1 MTPPTVRNTITNK
14 GLFPKQR
21 VISQTKR
28 IFLKPAREGTDI
40 KEKKVNKFTKQCV
53 AAFASLAMAGTLCVA
68 GAVVANSVAF
78 ASGET
83 AGAAKPAPWSTAG
96 SQLKGT
102 ITIHKK
108 DDTTQKGIEGAE
120 FTIQK
125 VTNIKTGDKDTKG
138 LNVDLTSV
146 DGWTE
151 LAKKVKQL
159 NASPLDESKLT
170 LGTAQPKDTDTNGDA
185 KFENLDLGLYL
196 VKETT
201 PPTGYTSDVVPFFMT
216 VPEITREKS
225 ATNNTYTYNVEVTPK
240 NHNVK
245 NAINKTADTK
255 DMVGVGDVLP
265 YTIDATPNKTKAT
278 NLDEKGKAK
287 DLTADDLKQ
296 YAIFD
301 DALTNAYDK
310 VDASTVDKVTV
321 DGVTDPL
328 KVGTGATDTT
338 NDYYVTTGQ
347 TPNDATR
354 TRISVVFL
362 PAGLNKIV
370 NKLNAVTGNDQPK
383 VHVTFK
389 FKISANVPT
398 GSDNKLMNKY
408 GFIPGGKDG
417 ENHNPIVPDT
427 HTDTEFRKFHIFKY
441 DGTKDKTAADAKL
454 QGAKFKVFAGATGVA
469 SDATNDAK
477 ALAAAQKCAD
487 DPTETNCSAALKGFD
502 EKTTNANGVTE
513 DYVAKVGQKFYI
525 VETAAPDKYARSTKV
540 YEVTLESAKKG
551 TAAQV
556 VDIPNVPT
564 KDGGFWFNLP
574 KTGAAGVIIFALAG
588 VCLVC
593 FGIFVFMRNRK
604 KDEEQQAA

>member
-1 MTPPTVRNTITNK
+1 M
-14 GLFPKQR
+14 
-21 VISQTKR
+21 
-28 IFLKPAREGTDI
+28 
-40 KEKKVNKFTKQCV
+40 NKFTKQCV
-53 AAFASLAMAGTLCVA
+53 AAVASLAMAGTLCVA
-68 GAVVANSVAF
+68 GAVVANNVAF
-78 ASGET
+78 ANGT
-83 AGAAKPAPWSTAG
+83 PVAKSAEKAPWDLGTEATTK
-96 SQLKGT
+96 KGK

-108 DDTTQKGIEGAE
+108 DDTTKKGIPGAT

-125 VTNIKTGDKDTKG
+125 VTAIKANAQDTNA
-138 LNVDLTSV
+138 LSVDLKSV

-159 NASPLDESKLT
+159 NTSPLDETLLT
-170 LGTAQPKDTDTNGDA
+170 ATAVGTPQTTDNNGDA
-185 KFENLDLGLYL
+185 TFDNLDLGLYL

-216 VPEITREKS
+216 VPEITRDKS
-225 ATNNTYTYNVEVTPK
+225 STNNTYTYNVEVTPK

-245 NAINKTADTK
+245 DAINKTADTK

-301 DALTNAYDK
+301 DALTKAYDK

-338 NDYYVTTGQ
+338 NDYYVTTGA

-362 PAGLNKIV
+362 PAGLKKIV
-370 NKLNAVTGNDQPK
+370 DKLNAVTGNDQPK

-389 FKISANVPT
+389 FKISENVPT
-398 GSDNKLMNKY
+398 GNDHMLMNKY

-427 HTDTEFRKFHIFKY
+427 HTDTEFRKFHIFKH
-441 DGTKDKTAADAKL
+441 DGTDNTVKLKD
-454 QGAKFKVFAGATGVA
+454 AKFKVFAGANGTTA
-469 SDATNDAK
+469 DSAALAEHRSALMILLKLTAQLLLK
-477 ALAAAQKCAD
+477 ALARSLL
-487 DPTETNCSAALKGFD
+487 T
-502 EKTTNANGVTE
+502 VT
-513 DYVAKVGQKFYI
+513 V
-525 VETAAPDKYARSTKV
+525 
-540 YEVTLESAKKG
+540 
-551 TAAQV
+551 
-556 VDIPNVPT
+556 
-564 KDGGFWFNLP
+564 
-574 KTGAAGVIIFALAG
+574 
-588 VCLVC
+588 
-593 FGIFVFMRNRK
+593 
-604 KDEEQQAA
+604 

>member
-1 MTPPTVRNTITNK
+1 M
-14 GLFPKQR
+14 
-21 VISQTKR
+21 
-28 IFLKPAREGTDI
+28 
-40 KEKKVNKFTKQCV
+40 NKFTKQCV

-68 GAVVANSVAF
+68 GAVVANNVAF

-159 NASPLDESKLT
+159 NASPLDESLLT
-170 LGTAQPKDTDTNGDA
+170 STAVGTPQTTDTNGDA

-225 ATNNTYTYNVEVTPK
+225 ATNNTYTYDVEVTPK

-278 NLDEKGKAK
+278 NLKDGKAT

-301 DALTNAYDK
+301 DALTTAYDK
-310 VDASTVDKVTV
+310 VDASTVAEVKV
-321 DGVTDPL
+321 DGVNDAL

-338 NDYYVTTGQ
+338 NDYYVTTGT
-347 TPNDATR
+347 TPNDNTR

-362 PAGLNKIV
+362 PAGLKKIV
-370 NKLNAVTGNDQPK
+370 DKLNAVTGNDQPK

-389 FKISANVPT
+389 FKIASTVPT
-398 GSDNKLMNKY
+398 GSDHKLMNKY

-427 HTDTEFRKFHIFKY
+427 HTDTEFRKFHIFKH
-441 DGTKDKTAADAKL
+441 DGTDSNVKLKD
-454 QGAKFKVFAGATGVA
+454 AKFKVFAGANGTA
-469 SDATNDAK
+469 ADSA
-477 ALAAAQKCAD
+477 ALTVAQKCAD
-487 DPTETNCSAALKGFD
+487 DPTTDNCKTALTGFG
-502 EKTTNANGVTE
+502 EKSTDANGVTE

-525 VETAAPDKYARSTKV
+525 VETVAPEKYARSTKV
-540 YEVTLESAKKG
+540 YEVTLTTATAA

-588 VCLVC
+588 MCLVAVGM
-593 FGIFVFMRNRK
+593 FIFLRNRK

>member
-1 MTPPTVRNTITNK
+1 M
-14 GLFPKQR
+14 
-21 VISQTKR
+21 
-28 IFLKPAREGTDI
+28 
-40 KEKKVNKFTKQCV
+40 NKFTKQCV

-68 GAVVANSVAF
+68 GAVVTNNVAF
-78 ASGET
+78 ATSPT
-83 AGAAKPAPWSTAG
+83 AEAAKPAPWSTDG
-96 SQLKGT
+96 QSLKGK
-102 ITIHKK
+102 ITIKK
-108 DDTTQKGIEGAE
+108 QDDTTKKGIEGAK
-120 FTIQK
+120 FTIQQ
-125 VTNIKTGDKDTKG
+125 VTAIKANKQDTNG
-138 LNVDLTSV
+138 LNVDLKSV

-159 NASPLDESKLT
+159 NTSPLDESLLT
-170 LGTAQPKDTDTNGDA
+170 LGTAKEKTTGSDGKAEFDT
-185 KFENLDLGLYL
+185 LDLGLYL

-216 VPEITREKS
+216 VPEITREKN
-225 ATNNTYTYNVEVTPK
+225 ATNNTYTYDVEVTPK

-278 NLDEKGKAK
+278 NLKDGKAT

-301 DALTNAYDK
+301 DALTNAYEK

-321 DGVTDPL
+321 DGVTGDL
-328 KVGTGATDTT
+328 TKGTGKDDTT
-338 NDYYVTTGQ
+338 NDYYVTTGA
-347 TPNDATR
+347 TPNDNTR

-362 PAGLNKIV
+362 PAGLKKIV
-370 NKLNAVTGNDQPK
+370 EKLNAVTDNNQPK

-389 FKISANVPT
+389 FKIAATVPT

-427 HTDTEFRKFHIFKY
+427 HTDTEFRKFHIFKH
-441 DGTKDKTAADAKL
+441 DGTDNTVKLKD
-454 QGAKFKVFAGATGVA
+454 AKFKVFAGANGTTA
-469 SDATNDAK
+469 DSA
-477 ALAAAQKCAD
+477 ALAVAQKCAD
-487 DPTETNCSAALKGFD
+487 DPTTDNCKTSLTGFG
-502 EKTTNANGVTE
+502 EKSTDANGVTE

-540 YEVTLESAKKG
+540 YEVTLTSAAS
-551 TAAQV
+551 TEAAQV

-574 KTGAAGVIIFALAG
+574 KTGAYGIIIFALAG
-588 VCLVC
+588 MCLVAVGM
-593 FGIFVFMRNRK
+593 FIFLRNRK

>member
-1 MTPPTVRNTITNK
+1 M
-14 GLFPKQR
+14 
-21 VISQTKR
+21 
-28 IFLKPAREGTDI
+28 
-40 KEKKVNKFTKQCV
+40 NKFTKQCV

-68 GAVVANSVAF
+68 GAVVTNNVAF
-78 ASGET
+78 ANGNEQT
-83 AGAAKPAPWSTAG
+83 AAKPAPWSADG
-96 SQLKGT
+96 QKLKGT

-108 DDTTQKGIEGAE
+108 DDSTKAGIKDAK

-125 VTNIKTGDKDTKG
+125 VTAIKASKDDTNG

-146 DGWTE
+146 DGWTD

-159 NASPLDESKLT
+159 NASPLDESLLT
-170 LGTAQPKDTDTNGDA
+170 LGTAQPKSTDTNGDA

-225 ATNNTYTYNVEVTPK
+225 ATNNTYTYDVEVTPK

-278 NLDEKGKAK
+278 NLDEKGNAK

-301 DALTNAYDK
+301 DALTNAYEK
-310 VDASTVDKVTV
+310 VDASTVTEVKV
-321 DGVTDPL
+321 DGVADALTKDTD
-328 KVGTGATDTT
+328 
-338 NDYYVTTGQ
+338 YEVTTG
-347 TPNDATR
+347 TSPIDANR
-354 TRISVVFL
+354 TRISVVFKD
-362 PAGLNKIV
+362 AGLKKIV
-370 NKLNAVTGNDQPK
+370 EKLNAVTDPQNQPK

-487 DPTETNCSAALKGFD
+487 DPSEANCSTALKGFD

-540 YEVTLESAKKG
+540 YEVTLQSAAK
-551 TAAQV
+551 TADAQS
-556 VDIPNVPT
+556 VDIANVPT

-574 KTGAAGVIIFALAG
+574 KTGAYGIIIFALAG
-588 VCLVC
+588 MCLVAVGM
-593 FGIFVFMRNRK
+593 FIFLRNRK

>member
-1 MTPPTVRNTITNK
+1 M
-14 GLFPKQR
+14 
-21 VISQTKR
+21 
-28 IFLKPAREGTDI
+28 
-40 KEKKVNKFTKQCV
+40 NKFTKQCV
-53 AAFASLAMAGTLCVA
+53 AAFASLAMTGTLCVA
-68 GAVVANSVAF
+68 GAVVANNVAF
-78 ASGET
+78 ATGADQT
-83 AGAAKPAPWSTAG
+83 AAKPAPWSADG
-96 SQLKGT
+96 QKLKGT
-102 ITIHKK
+102 ITIHKQ
-108 DDTTQKGIEGAE
+108 DDTTKKGIEGAK

-125 VTNIKTGDKDTKG
+125 VTAIKTSAQDTKP
-138 LNVDLTSV
+138 LSVDLKSV

-159 NASPLDESKLT
+159 NASPLKEDLLT
-170 LGTAQPKDTDTNGDA
+170 LDTAKNQTTGQDGNA
-185 KFENLDLGLYL
+185 KFNDLDLGLYL

-225 ATNNTYTYNVEVTPK
+225 ATNNTYTYDVEVTPK

-278 NLDEKGKAK
+278 NLKDGKAT
-287 DLTADDLKQ
+287 DLTVDDLKG

-301 DALTNAYDK
+301 DALTAAYDN
-310 VDASTVDKVTV
+310 ANESAVTEVKV
-321 DGVTDPL
+321 DGVADALTKDTDFEVK
-328 KVGTGATDTT
+328 KVTS
-338 NDYYVTTGQ
+338 
-347 TPNDATR
+347 PIDANR
-354 TRISVVFL
+354 TRISVVFKD
-362 PAGLNKIV
+362 AGLTKIV
-370 NKLNAVTGNDQPK
+370 EKLNAVTDNNQPK

-441 DGTKDKTAADAKL
+441 DGTKDKTVADAKL

-540 YEVTLESAKKG
+540 YEVTLQSAAK
-551 TAAQV
+551 TANAQS
-556 VDIPNVPT
+556 VDIANVPT

-588 VCLVC
+588 MCLVAVGM
-593 FGIFVFMRNRK
+593 FIFLRNRK

>member
-1 MTPPTVRNTITNK
+1 M
-14 GLFPKQR
+14 
-21 VISQTKR
+21 
-28 IFLKPAREGTDI
+28 
-40 KEKKVNKFTKQCV
+40 NKFTKQCV

-68 GAVVANSVAF
+68 GAVVANNVAF
-78 ASGET
+78 ATDNER
-83 AGAAKPAPWSTAG
+83 AAAQPAPWSTAG
-96 SQLKGT
+96 KALKGT

-108 DDTTQKGIEGAE
+108 DDTTKQGIKDAK

-125 VTNIKTGDKDTKG
+125 VTSIKANGQGTNDLT
-138 LNVDLTSV
+138 VDLTSV

-170 LGTAQPKDTDTNGDA
+170 LATAQQKDTDTNGDA

-278 NLDEKGKAK
+278 NLKDGKAT

-301 DALTNAYDK
+301 DALTAAYDNADESAVAEVK
-310 VDASTVDKVTV
+310 V
-321 DGVTDPL
+321 DGVADALTKDTDYEV
-328 KVGTGATDTT
+328 KKETT
-338 NDYYVTTGQ
+338 PG
-347 TPNDATR
+347 DATR
-354 TRISVVFL
+354 TRISVVFKD
-362 PAGLNKIV
+362 AGLTKIITELNK
-370 NKLNAVTGNDQPK
+370 VTDPQKQPK

-398 GSDNKLMNKY
+398 GNDHMLMNKY
-408 GFIPGGKDG
+408 GFIPGGKAG

-441 DGTKDKTAADAKL
+441 DGTKDKTANDAKL
-454 QGAKFKVFAGATGVA
+454 QGAKFKVFAGANGTNA
-469 SDATNDAK
+469 DAT
-477 ALAAAQKCAD
+477 ALATAQKCAD
-487 DPTETNCSAALKGFD
+487 DPTAQDACKTALTGFG
-502 EKTTNANGVTE
+502 EKSTNANGVTD

-525 VETAAPDKYARSTKV
+525 VETVAPEKYARSTKV
-540 YEVTLESAKKG
+540 YEVTLTTATAA

-588 VCLVC
+588 MCLVAVGM
-593 FGIFVFMRNRK
+593 FIFLRNRK

>member
-1 MTPPTVRNTITNK
+1 M
-14 GLFPKQR
+14 
-21 VISQTKR
+21 
-28 IFLKPAREGTDI
+28 
-40 KEKKVNKFTKQCV
+40 NKFTKQCV

-68 GAVVANSVAF
+68 GAVVANNVAF
-78 ASGET
+78 ATDNER
-83 AGAAKPAPWSTAG
+83 AAAQPAPWSAADKA
-96 SQLKGT
+96 LKGT

-108 DDTTQKGIEGAE
+108 DDTTKQGIKDAK

-125 VTNIKTGDKDTKG
+125 VTSIKANGHGTNDLT
-138 LNVDLTSV
+138 VDLTSV

-159 NASPLDESKLT
+159 NATPLDESLLT
-170 LGTAQPKDTDTNGDA
+170 LDTAQKKDTDTNGDA
-185 KFENLDLGLYL
+185 TFDNLDLGLYL
-196 VKETT
+196 VKETKL
-201 PPTGYTSDVVPFFMT
+201 PKGYSSDVVPFFMT

-225 ATNNTYTYNVEVTPK
+225 ATNNTYTYDVQVTPK
-240 NHNVK
+240 NHNVS
-245 NAINKTADTK
+245 NAISKTADTK

-278 NLDEKGKAK
+278 NLKDGKAT

-301 DALTNAYDK
+301 DALTAAYEK

-321 DGVTDPL
+321 DGVNDALTKDTD
-328 KVGTGATDTT
+328 
-338 NDYYVTTGQ
+338 YEVTTG
-347 TPNDATR
+347 TSPIDGNR
-354 TRISVVFL
+354 TRISVVFKD
-362 PAGLNKIV
+362 AGLTKIITELNKV
-370 NKLNAVTGNDQPK
+370 KDPQKQPK

-389 FKISANVPT
+389 FKIASTVPT
-398 GSDNKLMNKY
+398 GNDHMLMNKY

-441 DGTKDKTAADAKL
+441 DGTKDKTANDAKL
-454 QGAKFKVFAGATGVA
+454 QGAKFKVFAGANGTA
-469 SDATNDAK
+469 SDSA
-477 ALAAAQKCAD
+477 ALAVAQKCAD
-487 DPTETNCSAALKGFD
+487 DPSEANCSTALKGFD
-502 EKTTNANGVTE
+502 EKTTNANGVTD

-525 VETAAPDKYARSTKV
+525 VETAAPEKYARSTKV
-540 YEVTLESAKKG
+540 YEVTLTTATAA

-588 VCLVC
+588 MCLVAVGM
-593 FGIFVFMRNRK
+593 FIFLRNRK

>member
-1 MTPPTVRNTITNK
+1 MNK
-14 GLFPKQR
+14 
-21 VISQTKR
+21 I
-28 IFLKPAREGTDI
+28 
-40 KEKKVNKFTKQCV
+40 TKQCV
-53 AAFASLAMAGTLCVA
+53 AAVASLAMAGTLCVA
-68 GAVVANSVAF
+68 GAVVAGSSAW
-78 ASGET
+78 AED
-83 AGAAKPAPWSTAG
+83 AKPAPWAANIGEQKG
-96 SQLKGT
+96 S

-108 DDTTQKGIEGAE
+108 DDTTKKGISGAK

-125 VTNIKTGDKDTKG
+125 VTLIKSDNDTKG
-138 LNVDLTSV
+138 LSVDLTSV

-427 HTDTEFRKFHIFKY
+427 HTDTEFRKFHIFKH
-441 DGTKDKTAADAKL
+441 DGTDDTVKLKD
-454 QGAKFKVFAGATGVA
+454 AKFKVFAGANGTTA
-469 SDATNDAK
+469 DSA
-477 ALAAAQKCAD
+477 ALAVAQKCAD
-487 DPTETNCSAALKGFD
+487 DPTEANCKTALKGFG
-502 EKTTNANGVTE
+502 EKSTDGNGVTT

-540 YEVTLESAKKG
+540 YEVTLTTATAA

-564 KDGGFWFNLP
+564 KDGGFWFTLP
-574 KTGAAGVIIFALAG
+574 KTGAAGVIIFALIG
-588 VCLVC
+588 LGLV
-593 FGIFVFMRNRK
+593 GSGMFVFLKNRK
-604 KDEEQQAA
+604 KEEEQQAA

>member
-1 MTPPTVRNTITNK
+1 MNK
-14 GLFPKQR
+14 
-21 VISQTKR
+21 I
-28 IFLKPAREGTDI
+28 
-40 KEKKVNKFTKQCV
+40 TKQCV
-53 AAFASLAMAGTLCVA
+53 AAVASLAMAGTLCVA
-68 GAVVANSVAF
+68 GAVVAGSSAW
-78 ASGET
+78 AED
-83 AGAAKPAPWSTAG
+83 AKPAPWAANIGEQKG
-96 SQLKGT
+96 S

-108 DDTTQKGIEGAE
+108 DDTTKKGISGAK

-125 VTNIKTGDKDTKG
+125 VTLIKSDNDTKG
-138 LNVDLTSV
+138 LSVDLTSV

-398 GSDNKLMNKY
+398 GNDHMLMNKY

-427 HTDTEFRKFHIFKY
+427 HTDTEFRKFHIFKH
-441 DGTKDKTAADAKL
+441 DGTDDTVKLKD
-454 QGAKFKVFAGATGVA
+454 AKFKVFAGANGTTA
-469 SDATNDAK
+469 DSA
-477 ALAAAQKCAD
+477 ALAVAQKCAD
-487 DPTETNCSAALKGFD
+487 DPTEANCKTALKGFG
-502 EKTTNANGVTE
+502 EKSTDGNGVTT

-540 YEVTLESAKKG
+540 YEVTLTTATAA

-564 KDGGFWFNLP
+564 KDGGFWFTLP
-574 KTGAAGVIIFALAG
+574 KTGAAGVIIFALIG
-588 VCLVC
+588 LGLV
-593 FGIFVFMRNRK
+593 GSGMFVFLKNRK
-604 KDEEQQAA
+604 KEEEQQAA

>member
-1 MTPPTVRNTITNK
+1 M
-14 GLFPKQR
+14 
-21 VISQTKR
+21 
-28 IFLKPAREGTDI
+28 
-40 KEKKVNKFTKQCV
+40 NKFTKQCV

-68 GAVVANSVAF
+68 GAVVANNVAF
-78 ASGET
+78 ATDNER
-83 AGAAKPAPWSTAG
+83 AAAQPAPWSTAG
-96 SQLKGT
+96 KALKGT

-108 DDTTQKGIEGAE
+108 DDTTKQGIKDAK

-125 VTNIKTGDKDTKG
+125 VTSIKANGQGTNDLT
-138 LNVDLTSV
+138 VDLTSV

-170 LGTAQPKDTDTNGDA
+170 LATAQQKDTDTNGDA

-278 NLDEKGKAK
+278 NLKDGKAT

-301 DALTNAYDK
+301 DALTAAYDNADESAVAEVK
-310 VDASTVDKVTV
+310 V
-321 DGVTDPL
+321 DGVADALTKDTDYEV
-328 KVGTGATDTT
+328 KKEATP
-338 NDYYVTTGQ
+338 G
-347 TPNDATR
+347 DATR
-354 TRISVVFL
+354 TRISVVFKD
-362 PAGLNKIV
+362 AGLTKIITELNK
-370 NKLNAVTGNDQPK
+370 VTDPQKQPK

-398 GSDNKLMNKY
+398 GNDHMLMNKY
-408 GFIPGGKDG
+408 GFIPGGKAG

-441 DGTKDKTAADAKL
+441 DGTKDKTANDAKL
-454 QGAKFKVFAGATGVA
+454 QGAKFKVFAGANGTNA
-469 SDATNDAK
+469 DAT
-477 ALAAAQKCAD
+477 ALATAQKCAD
-487 DPTETNCSAALKGFD
+487 DPTAQDACKTALTGFG
-502 EKTTNANGVTE
+502 EKSTNANGVTD

-525 VETAAPDKYARSTKV
+525 VETVAPEKYARSTKV
-540 YEVTLESAKKG
+540 YEVTLTTATAA

-588 VCLVC
+588 MCLVAVGM
-593 FGIFVFMRNRK
+593 FIFLRNRK

>member
-1 MTPPTVRNTITNK
+1 M
-14 GLFPKQR
+14 
-21 VISQTKR
+21 
-28 IFLKPAREGTDI
+28 
-40 KEKKVNKFTKQCV
+40 NKFTKQCV

-68 GAVVANSVAF
+68 GAVVANNVAF
-78 ASGET
+78 ATGTERAT
-83 AGAAKPAPWSTAG
+83 AQPAPWSAAG

-108 DDTTQKGIEGAE
+108 DDTTKSGISGAK
-120 FTIQK
+120 FTIKKITSIKANAQD
-125 VTNIKTGDKDTKG
+125 TNA
-138 LNVDLTSV
+138 LSVDLKSV

-159 NASPLDESKLT
+159 NASPLDETLLT
-170 LGTAQPKDTDTNGDA
+170 EADVTGGEQTTDAKGDA

-225 ATNNTYTYNVEVTPK
+225 ATNNTYTYSVEVTPK

-278 NLDEKGKAK
+278 NLKDGKAT
-287 DLTADDLKQ
+287 DLTVDDLKQ

-301 DALTNAYDK
+301 DALTAAYDK

-321 DGVTDPL
+321 DGVTDAL
-328 KVGTGATDTT
+328 TKDTD
-338 NDYYVTTGQ
+338 YEVTTV
-347 TPNDATR
+347 TSPIDANR
-354 TRISVVFL
+354 TRISVVFKD
-362 PAGLNKIV
+362 AGLTKIITELNK
-370 NKLNAVTGNDQPK
+370 VTNPQNQPK

-441 DGTKDKTAADAKL
+441 DGTKDKTANDAKL

-477 ALAAAQKCAD
+477 ALAVAQKCAD
-487 DPTETNCSAALKGFD
+487 DPTEANCSAALKGFD
-502 EKTTNANGVTE
+502 EKTTNANGVTD

-525 VETAAPDKYARSTKV
+525 VETAAPEKYARSTKV
-540 YEVTLESAKKG
+540 YEVTLETAQKSA
-551 TAAQV
+551 AAQV

-588 VCLVC
+588 MCLVAVGM
-593 FGIFVFMRNRK
+593 FIFLRNRK

>member
-1 MTPPTVRNTITNK
+1 M
-14 GLFPKQR
+14 
-21 VISQTKR
+21 
-28 IFLKPAREGTDI
+28 
-40 KEKKVNKFTKQCV
+40 NKFTKQCV

-68 GAVVANSVAF
+68 GAVVANNVAF
-78 ASGET
+78 ATSPT
-83 AGAAKPAPWSTAG
+83 AGAAQPAPWSTAG

-125 VTNIKTGDKDTKG
+125 VTNIKTGDKDAKG

-159 NASPLDESKLT
+159 NASPLDEKKLT
-170 LGTAQPKDTDTNGDA
+170 TVAVTDGTQKTGKTGDA
-185 KFENLDLGLYL
+185 TFSNLDLGLYL

-278 NLDEKGKAK
+278 NLKNNVAT
-287 DLTADDLKQ
+287 DLTADDLKG

-301 DALTNAYDK
+301 DALTAAYSNATKD
-310 VDASTVDKVTV
+310 VDVEVKV
-321 DGVTDPL
+321 DGVTDAL
-328 KVGTGATDTT
+328 KKGTGADDAN
-338 NDYYVTTGQ
+338 NDYYVTSEG
-347 TPNDATR
+347 TPKDSTR

-362 PAGLNKIV
+362 KKGLEKIV
-370 NKLNAVTGNDQPK
+370 AQLNDANAATKNPK

-389 FKISANVPT
+389 FKISENVPT

-441 DGTKDKTAADAKL
+441 DGTKDKTATDAKL
-454 QGAKFKVFAGATGVA
+454 KDAKFKVFAGATGDTA
-469 SDATNDAK
+469 TDAA
-477 ALAAAQKCAD
+477 ALAVAQKCAD
-487 DPTETNCSAALKGFD
+487 DPKAANACDAALKGFG
-502 EKTTNANGVTE
+502 EKSTNEQGVTE
-513 DYVAKVGQKFYI
+513 DYTAKVGQKFYI

-540 YEVTLESAKKG
+540 YEVTLESVKKG

>member
-1 MTPPTVRNTITNK
+1 M
-14 GLFPKQR
+14 
-21 VISQTKR
+21 
-28 IFLKPAREGTDI
+28 
-40 KEKKVNKFTKQCV
+40 NKFTKQCV
-53 AAFASLAMAGTLCVA
+53 AAMASLAMAGTLCVA
-68 GAVVANSVAF
+68 GAVVANNVAF
-78 ASGET
+78 ANGSDR
-83 AGAAKPAPWSTAG
+83 AAAQPAPWSTEGKA
-96 SQLKGT
+96 LKGK

-108 DDTTQKGIEGAE
+108 DDTTKKGIPGAT

-125 VTNIKTGDKDTKG
+125 VTAIKANAQDTNA
-138 LNVDLTSV
+138 LSVDLKSV

-159 NASPLDESKLT
+159 NTSPLDETLLT
-170 LGTAQPKDTDTNGDA
+170 ATAVGTPQTTDNNGDA
-185 KFENLDLGLYL
+185 TFDNLDLGLYL

-216 VPEITREKS
+216 VPEITRDKS
-225 ATNNTYTYNVEVTPK
+225 STNNTYTYNVEVTPK

-245 NAINKTADTK
+245 DAISKTADTK

-278 NLDEKGKAK
+278 NLKNNVAT
-287 DLTADDLKQ
+287 DLTAADLEK

-301 DALTNAYDK
+301 DALTTAYSNANKD
-310 VDASTVDKVTV
+310 VDVEVKV
-321 DGVTDPL
+321 DGVTEAL
-328 KVGTGATDTT
+328 KKGTGADDTT
-338 NDYYVTTGQ
+338 NDYYVTSNA
-347 TPNDATR
+347 TPNDNTR

-362 PAGLNKIV
+362 KKGLEKIV
-370 NKLNAVTGNDQPK
+370 GQLNAENAATVKPK

-389 FKISANVPT
+389 FKIADTVPT

-408 GFIPGGKDG
+408 GFVPGGAPS
-417 ENHNPIVPDT
+417 ENHTPIVPES

-469 SDATNDAK
+469 SDATDDAK
-477 ALAAAQKCAD
+477 AFAVAQKCAD
-487 DPTETNCSAALKGFD
+487 DPTTDNCSAALKGFD

-525 VETAAPDKYARSTKV
+525 VETAAPEKYARSTKV
-540 YEVTLESAKKG
+540 YEVTLTSAKQSEN
-551 TAAQV
+551 AQS

-574 KTGAAGVIIFALAG
+574 KTGATGVTIFAIAG
-588 VCLVC
+588 MGLVGI
-593 FGIFVFMRNRK
+593 GIFVFMRNRK
-604 KDEEQQAA
+604 KDEEQ